1 MKVSI
6 IIPVYQVSA
15 YIERCIRS
23 VMNQIYTDLEC
34 IIVDDCGTDDSIV
47 KCDRLIQA
55 YSGPIEFIV
64 LHHDQN
70 RGQSAARNTGI
81 RYAKGKWLFFLDS
94 DDEIT
99 GNCIEI
105 LVRAAMETEKTEM
118 VIGMVLEDRTVEIT
132 QGKREHTQKLMQ
144 SCTKLQNAPSLMAS
158 NEEVRMWFYKKKA
171 LSLILCNK
179 LFKRSFILQN
189 NLFFKEGVIFEET
202 PYSIYLYKCLN
213 HVVVVKEVTYIYH
226 IRPDSTMTGTSSLV
240 IAHNLGGNMI
250 EVLSNL
256 TPSFE
261 GEEMGFYVNY
271 FIRRCVF
278 LIHKD
283 PMSKKAFSLFWKQ
296 ARKYHC
302 RSVLIDLAMAYI
314 ASYFKNSESVFG
326 KLKKMKKAI
335 KILKR

>member
-179 LFKRSFILQN
+179 LFK
-189 NLFFKEGVIFEET
+189 K
-202 PYSIYLYKCLN
+202 
-213 HVVVVKEVTYIYH
+213 
-226 IRPDSTMTGTSSLV
+226 
-240 IAHNLGGNMI
+240 
-250 EVLSNL
+250 
-256 TPSFE
+256 
-261 GEEMGFYVNY
+261 
-271 FIRRCVF
+271 
-278 LIHKD
+278 
-283 PMSKKAFSLFWKQ
+283 
-296 ARKYHC
+296 
-302 RSVLIDLAMAYI
+302 
-314 ASYFKNSESVFG
+314 
-326 KLKKMKKAI
+326 
-335 KILKR
+335 